1 MANKGSA
8 RSFMQDLEHNCSKE
22 AFVYNSILQI
32 SKSEQSVKLRFRSD
46 LPFDSPVK
54 DRQDGAILFDLIS
67 LNSLKERDA
76 QKLNYILASINYEL
90 PSNVNKLLLYGL
102 MIDYEYDL
110 TINDQEAQEITIT
123 RNIHKDSSLKRVG
136 LFDKVRDPRT
146 NLSLEGSAKVALT
159 FPLYAT
165 ILVSCLIYNNLDNLY
180 LQIFL
185 IAMFG
190 YVTIKK
196 LYHLGRYILCIREYR
211 ATMDDI
217 LVNCLKI
224 EPQ

>member
-32 SKSEQSVKLRFRSD
+32 ARSDQSVKLRFHTD

-76 QKLNYILASINYEL
+76 KKLDYILASINYKL
-90 PSNVNKLLLYGL
+90 PNNINKWLLYGL
-102 MIDYEYDL
+102 LIDYEYNL
-110 TINDQEAQEITIT
+110 VINDQETQEITIT
-123 RNIHKDSSLKRVG
+123 RNIHKDSSLKKVG
-136 LFDKVRDPRT
+136 LFERVKDPRT

-165 ILVSCLIYNNLDNLY
+165 ILTSCLIYNNLDNLY

-185 IAMFG
+185 NVMFG

-196 LYHLGRYILCIREYR
+196 LYHLGRYILCIRKYR
-211 ATMDDI
+211 TVMDDI